1 MSVVARFG
9 CTLLLALS
17 LVSSAGAVEPSEM
30 LKDPALEA
38 RARSISR
45 ELRCLVCQNQSIDDS
60 NADLAHDLRMIVRER
75 LAAGDSDAQVKAY
88 LVARYGDFVLLDP
101 PFETKTLMLWLGP
114 AILLLLGAGGVY
126 ALLRRRPAAAPEAP
140 LSEAERQRLAELT
153 AEDGETA
160 SGSRR

>member
-1 MSVVARFG
+1 MAARFG
-9 CTLLLALS
+9 SALLLALF
-17 LVSSAGAVEPSEM
+17 LAGTAGAVEPSEM